1 MFSQQ
6 DLAQIQ
12 SRGSELAVVE
22 EQITYFKKGFPFMQ
36 LEAAATVGHGIIRL
50 SADDLR
56 TYIDRYA
63 QLSKNAVI
71 LKFVPASGA
80 ASRMFKS
87 LFAAKE
93 EGKVDASVEQFLHEL
108 PRFAFYQSLLKVQK
122 TDGMAGVLAALLD
135 EEGLD
140 YGKMPKGL
148 LEFHTYPDG
157 TVRTAVEEHLVEGAL
172 YAESKGIV
180 RLHFT
185 VSPEHKEKFKVLID
199 SVLDKYELR
208 FGVKYEIGF
217 SVQKPSTDTIAVDEN
232 NEPFRQPD
240 GQLLFRPAGHGAL
253 LENLAEQEADLIFI
267 KNIDNVVPDHLKE
280 TTVQY
285 KKALAGLVLD
295 CQATLFAYAQ
305 KLENDAIEEAL
316 LDEIMTYLANRLG
329 TLAPDEAKNWQKE
342 EKRAFARAKVNRP
355 LRACG
360 MVQNVGEPG
369 GGPFWAKN
377 SDGSVSLQVVESAQ
391 VDMQNEVQKE
401 LFTKATHFNPVDL
414 ICTSKNY
421 KNEKFDLLQ
430 FRDDETGFITE
441 KSQSGKSL
449 KAQELPGLW
458 NGSMSDWNTLF
469 VEVPLITF
477 NPVKTVNDLLRKE
490 HQSN

>member
-12 SRGSELAVVE
+12 SRGSEIAVVE
-22 EQITYFKKGFPFMQ
+22 EQLHHFKKGFPYMQ
-36 LEAAATVGHGIIRL
+36 LTEAACIGRGIMQL
-50 SADDLR
+50 TETELTS
-56 TYIDRYA
+56 YIEKYVELGA
-63 QLSKNAVI
+63 NLAI

-93 EGKVDASVEQFLHEL
+93 EGKIDVSVEQFLAEL
-108 PRFAFYQSLLKVQK
+108 SKFAFYSSLKKVQK
-122 TDGMAGVLAALLD
+122 EPSLAGILDGLLG
-135 EEGLD
+135 ENGLD
-140 YGKMPKGL
+140 YGRMPKGL
-148 LEFHTYPDG
+148 LEFHAYPG
-157 TVRTAVEEHLVEGAL
+157 GVIRTAVEEHLVEGAL

-185 VSPEHKEKFKVLID
+185 VSPEHEEKFKGLID
-199 SVLDKYELR
+199 SVLGKYESH
-208 FGVKYEIGF
+208 FGVKYEISF

-295 CQATLFAYAQ
+295 SQATLFAYAL
-305 KLENDAIEEAL
+305 KLEDDATEETFI
-316 LDEIMTYLANRLG
+316 DEVLSYLANRLG
-329 TLAPDEAKNWQKE
+329 TLPPEEAKSWSRE
-342 EKRAFARAKVNRP
+342 EKLQFARLKVNRP

-360 MVQNVGEPG
+360 MVKNVGEPG

-377 SDGSVSLQVVESAQ
+377 SDGSIALQVVESAQ
-391 VDMQNEVQKE
+391 VDMKNKIQKE

-414 ICTSKNY
+414 ICTTKNY
-421 KNEKFDLLQ
+421 KGEKFDLLK
-430 FRDDETGFITE
+430 FRDAETGFITE

-490 HQSN
+490 HQPA

>member
-1 MFSQQ
+1 M
-6 DLAQIQ
+6 
-12 SRGSELAVVE
+12 
-22 EQITYFKKGFPFMQ
+22 
-36 LEAAATVGHGIIRL
+36 
-50 SADDLR
+50 
-56 TYIDRYA
+56 
-63 QLSKNAVI
+63 
-71 LKFVPASGA
+71 
-80 ASRMFKS
+80 
-87 LFAAKE
+87 
-93 EGKVDASVEQFLHEL
+93 
-108 PRFAFYQSLLKVQK
+108 
-122 TDGMAGVLAALLD
+122 
-135 EEGLD
+135 
-140 YGKMPKGL
+140 
-148 LEFHTYPDG
+148 
-157 TVRTAVEEHLVEGAL
+157 
-172 YAESKGIV
+172 
-180 RLHFT
+180 
-185 VSPEHKEKFKVLID
+185 ID
-199 SVLDKYELR
+199 SVLDKYESR

-295 CQATLFAYAQ
+295 CQATLFSYAQ
-305 KLENDAIEEAL
+305 KLEDDAIEEAL

-342 EKRAFARAKVNRP
+342 EKRAFARAKVDRP